1 MRTEIVEHDPASPN
15 DEVNRLALAEAK
27 LRHYILGNPTPSD
40 GHHPRRSAGGLAHV
54 CSCGGFLAELVDAD
68 PVRWHGHWG
77 GHCYWCAQAH
87 WRCPVMPMPFDAAV
101 MRINV
106 VINLFMKFSDSL
118 WSFGA
123 GALMLAAAGW
133 VVTRIVTQFA
143 WIYVRLNGV
152 SPRKAIGL
160 LIVALAI
167 AAYAAGVWGMGHR

>member
-1 MRTEIVEHDPASPN
+1 M
-15 DEVNRLALAEAK
+15 
-27 LRHYILGNPTPSD
+27 PT
-40 GHHPRRSAGGLAHV
+40 
-54 CSCGGFLAELVDAD
+54 
-68 PVRWHGHWG
+68 
-77 GHCYWCAQAH
+77 
-87 WRCPVMPMPFDAAV
+87 PFDAAV

-133 VVTRIVTQFA
+133 VVTRIVTQLA
-143 WIYVRLNGV
+143 WIYIRLNGV